1 LHKAGAPKLM
11 TPELIALLADHA
23 QGNHRSLMNM
33 ASELLALAAQ
43 REARHI
49 DEQLFLETYTV
60 PSPTQAKSVAG
71 RRR

>member
-1 LHKAGAPKLM
+1 
-11 TPELIALLADHA
+11 
-23 QGNHRSLMNM
+23 MNM

-43 REARHI
+43 REARHL

-60 PSPTQAKSVAG
+60 PSPAQAKSAAG

>member
-1 LHKAGAPKLM
+1 MRKVIIGP
-11 TPELIALLADHA
+11 
-23 QGNHRSLMNM
+23 SMNM

-43 REARHI
+43 REARHL

-60 PSPTQAKSVAG
+60 PSPTQVKSAAG